1 MIEHLVTK
9 PICMVEPTYVLG
21 GKSIEET
28 KQKYHLEYAH
38 RLLANEN
45 QLGISPKAAE
55 AIAKAAVESGN
66 TYPDTNATALR
77 KKLAEELFFEKYGL
91 GIENLN
97 IASGAEHALNV
108 IMEIFLRE
116 GDEVLISAPS
126 YSGYNRTIARAGGVK
141 KTIPYKEDNHCDFD
155 GLLNAITEK
164 TKIVIVCNPNNPTG
178 VYESQEDV
186 YEFAKRFPKDKILI
200 IDEAY
205 IHFAPGGL
213 EKSMYQK
220 ISDDINMLVVHTFS
234 KIYGMAGVRV
244 GYVISNKEISAYIRR
259 YGGVRMS
266 NVQLAAAMAALDDN
280 EFYEKSLKVVEEG
293 RAYLIDELRNLG
305 YEPYESA
312 GNFVFCDLKAEAKW
326 LDEEFM
332 KRGIL
337 IRTNLEYP
345 RISVGTME
353 QNRLFIEALKEIRE
367 LMEK

>member
-1 MIEHLVTK
+1 MTK

-21 GKSIEET
+21 GKSVEET

-45 QLGISPKAAE
+45 QLGVSPKAVE
-55 AIAKAAVESGN
+55 AIAKAAAEGGN

-77 KKLAEELFFEKYGL
+77 KKLAEELEFEKYGL

-108 IMEIFLRE
+108 IMEIFLNE
-116 GDEVLISAPS
+116 GDEVLISAPA
-126 YSGYNRTIARAGGVK
+126 YSGYNRSIARAGGVK

-155 GLLNAITEK
+155 GLLNAITDK

-178 VYESQEDV
+178 VYDTPEDL
-186 YEFAKRFPKDKILI
+186 YEFAKKFPKDKILI
-200 IDEAY
+200 VDEAY

-213 EKSMYQK
+213 GRSMYQK

-234 KIYGMAGVRV
+234 KIYGMAGIRV
-244 GYVISNKEISAYIRR
+244 GYVISNKEISSYIRR

-266 NVQLAAAMAALDDN
+266 NPQLAGAMAALDDT
-280 EFYEKSLKVVEEG
+280 EFYEKSLRMVEEG
-293 RAYLIDELRNLG
+293 RAYLIEELKKLG

-312 GNFVFCDLKAEAKW
+312 GNFVYCDLKAEGSY

-353 QNRLFIEALKEIRE
+353 QNQLFIEALKEIKE
-367 LMEK
+367 QLQ

>member
-1 MIEHLVTK
+1 MTK

-21 GKSIEET
+21 GKSVEET

-45 QLGISPKAAE
+45 QLGVSPKAVE
-55 AIAKAAVESGN
+55 AIAKAAAEGGN

-77 KKLAEELFFEKYGL
+77 KKLAEELEFEKYGL

-108 IMEIFLRE
+108 IMEIFLNE
-116 GDEVLISAPS
+116 GDEVLISAPA
-126 YSGYNRTIARAGGVK
+126 YSGYNRSIARAGGVK

-155 GLLNAITEK
+155 ELLNAITDK

-178 VYESQEDV
+178 VYDTPEDL
-186 YEFAKRFPKDKILI
+186 YEFAKKFPKDKILI
-200 IDEAY
+200 VDEAY

-213 EKSMYQK
+213 GRSMYQK

-234 KIYGMAGVRV
+234 KIYGMAGIRV
-244 GYVISNKEISAYIRR
+244 GYVISNKEISSYIRR

-266 NVQLAAAMAALDDN
+266 NPQLAGAMAALDDT
-280 EFYEKSLKVVEEG
+280 EFYEKSLRMVEEG
-293 RAYLIDELRNLG
+293 RAYLIEELKKLG

-312 GNFVFCDLKAEAKW
+312 GNFVYCDLKAEGSY

-353 QNRLFIEALKEIRE
+353 QNRLFIEALKEIKE
-367 LMEK
+367 QLQ

>member
-1 MIEHLVTK
+1 MVENLVTK
-9 PICMVEPTYVLG
+9 PICMVEPNYVLG
-21 GKSIEET
+21 GKSVEET
-28 KQKYHLEYAH
+28 KQKYHLDYAH

-45 QLGISPKAAE
+45 QLGISPQAAE
-55 AIAKAAVESGN
+55 AIAKAAVEGGN

-77 KKLAEELFFEKYGL
+77 KKLAEELELESYGL

-97 IASGAEHALNV
+97 ITSGAEHALNV
-108 IMEIFLRE
+108 IMEIFLNE
-116 GDEVLISAPS
+116 GDEVLISAPA

-155 GLLNAITEK
+155 GLLNAITDK

-178 VYESQEDV
+178 VYDTQEDL
-186 YEFAKRFPKDKILI
+186 YEFAKKFPKDKILI

-213 EKSMYQK
+213 GKSMYQK

-234 KIYGMAGVRV
+234 KIYGMAGIRV
-244 GYVISNKEISAYIRR
+244 GYVISNREISSYIRR

-266 NVQLAAAMAALDDN
+266 NVQLAGAMAALDDT
-280 EFYEKSLKVVEEG
+280 EFYEKSLRMVEEG
-293 RAYLIDELRNLG
+293 RTYLIEELQKLG

-312 GNFVFCDLKAEAKW
+312 GNFVYCDLKAEAGY
-326 LDEEFM
+326 LDGEFM

-353 QNRLFIEALKEIRE
+353 QNRLFIEALKEI
-367 LMEK
+367 KDQKK

>member
-1 MIEHLVTK
+1 MTK
-9 PICMVEPTYVLG
+9 PICTVAPTYVLG
-21 GKSIEET
+21 GKSVEET

-45 QLGISPKAAE
+45 QLGVSPKAAE

-77 KKLAEELFFEKYGL
+77 RKLARQLSFETYGL

-97 IASGAEHALNV
+97 ITSGAEHALNI
-108 IMEIFLRE
+108 IMEIFLNE
-116 GDEVLISAPS
+116 GDEVLISSPF

-141 KTIPYKEDNHCDFD
+141 KTIPYREDNHCDFD
-155 GLLNAITEK
+155 GLLQAITEK
-164 TKIVIVCNPNNPTG
+164 TKIVIICNPNNPTG
-178 VYESQEDV
+178 IYDSQDAVYD
-186 YEFAKRFPKDKILI
+186 FAKKFPKDKILI

-213 EKSMYQK
+213 EESMYKK
-220 ISDDINMLVVHTFS
+220 ISADINMLVVHTFS
-234 KIYGMAGVRV
+234 KIYGMAGIRV
-244 GYVISNKEISAYIRR
+244 GYVISNEEISTYIHN

-266 NVQLAAAMAALDDN
+266 NVQLAGAMAALDDT

-293 RAYLIDELRNLG
+293 RNYLITELQNLG
-305 YEPYESA
+305 YEPYTSA
-312 GNFVFCDLKAEAKW
+312 GNFVFCDLKAEGKW

-353 QNRLFIEALKEIRE
+353 QNRLFIEALKEIQ
-367 LMEK
+367 KSAK